1 VGDESPAFGR
11 DVLPSRLPAGSNGD
25 IFDLC
30 QAFKEKKIFVS
41 IWFDSSNFLDGL
53 STLAYCRFCLFLHAF
68 SLIIFIQKSL
78 DDFSPLPFILS
89 HCSWMALFAINGG

>member
-1 VGDESPAFGR
+1 VGDESPAFWR
-11 DVLPSRLPAGSNGD
+11 DVLPSRLTPGSNGD

-41 IWFDSSNFLDGL
+41 IQFDSSNFLDGL
-53 STLAYCRFCLFLHAF
+53 FTVARRRICLLLHAF

-78 DDFSPLPFILS
+78 DDFSRLPFILS
-89 HCSWMALFAINGG
+89 LCSWMALFAIN